1 MTPPTPTPPGPP
13 TPPAPP
19 KTPTPPKSLPEKRPD
34 RHYNFGRMNMVFA
47 VSSLLLLA
55 VTLWMVFADYAQP
68 WKRYQ
73 AEFRTLEHQKLV
85 KDEEA
90 EKAKIN
96 QQQVGQLQKD
106 VQSAQ
111 ANVDQHNAG
120 AAELEKKIAHLTSD
134 RNIAISEWKKAKS
147 LLDAKKFDYDQAT
160 QQKKASAAKEG
171 KEADQDRIALA
182 NAKRKREELDAQLS
196 ATEAQLAE
204 KRKAITDAQKKLDD
218 LQAGLTAVEKRAAV
232 LGKGVDYLVLNA
244 PLMDFI
250 LPSLH
255 VQQVVLPGL
264 YHNMNFTTI
273 NRVDRCMTCHVAA
286 NRPGFDGPEW
296 KEPFRTHPNLDQF
309 VGDGSPHPFTKF
321 GCTAC
326 HGGLDRATD
335 FSRAGHSPKD
345 EAQEKDWTKR
355 LGWVR
360 QAYLENPILPAGM
373 SEAGCVTCHAS
384 GVWTPKATTQESGR
398 FLINHM
404 GCNSCHA
411 IDLPAYSNPR
421 KPGPD
426 LTRIATKTN
435 PGWAYKWISAPRD
448 FHPTTFMPHFFFQ
461 ENIKGD
467 VNKRRQETEITSIVS
482 YLWANSD
489 QTPYTG
495 AVPAGNPQE
504 GEKLFNGVGCA
515 GCHLR
520 QDGVKRADFL
530 PTINRLHGPNLI
542 RTGSKVSP
550 AWLYAWLKN
559 PKQYWPDTAMPSL
572 RLSDQEAADL
582 TAYLLS
588 SRDPRYENVQLPAA
602 DPKLRDELVLGYL
615 QANLT
620 IDASRKKLATMPEA
634 ERNVYLGGQTITKY
648 GCYSCHNIKGFDNVK
663 PIGTELT
670 AEGSKPLHQ
679 FDFGH
684 VEIPDTRHDWIH
696 VKLLRPRHFDEGK
709 ELVKDYNDLLK
720 MPNFGMSDAEAE
732 AVLTNV
738 VGFTKE
744 SVEASHRAGNDP
756 RTAALAEGRRLITNF
771 NCQGC
776 HLIEGNG
783 HAIKGVITEPVMLPP
798 NLAAEGA
805 RVQSDWLFNYLHDP
819 SRVKMRPW
827 LTVRMPT
834 FGFTDPQANTI
845 LSYFAAREE
854 RQPFLSPFPGA
865 DPKSLAVGKVVFN
878 LFQCAKCHPAGAE
891 AAKATGMT
899 PDLAPSLLL
908 AHDRLRY
915 DWVPSWVK
923 DPQKWIPGTRMPSNF
938 PETSPGKY
946 ESPVAAAIDSPAFAA
961 QKAEMMKQFTSDAE
975 LKAFLGDVDKVTTA
989 LRDQIWN
996 LSRGGAL
1003 PTVPARTAAAKA
1015 TKQTS
1020 PAPAAKTAKAGKGS
1034 SAAGTPA
1041 AAGGR

>member
-1 MTPPTPTPPGPP
+1 
-13 TPPAPP
+13 
-19 KTPTPPKSLPEKRPD
+19 
-34 RHYNFGRMNMVFA
+34 MNMAFA
-47 VSSLLLLA
+47 VSSLVLLA

-73 AEFRTLEHQKLV
+73 AEFRALERQKLA
-85 KDEEA
+85 KEEEA
-90 EKAKIN
+90 ERGKIN
-96 QQQVGQLQKD
+96 QQQVAQLQKD
-106 VQSAQ
+106 VQAAQ
-111 ANVDQHNAG
+111 ANLDQHNAG
-120 AAELEKKIAHLTSD
+120 AAELEKQIKHLTSD
-134 RNIAISEWKKAKS
+134 RNNAISDWKKAKS
-147 LLDAKKFDYDQAT
+147 LLDAQKFEYDRAT
-160 QQKKASAAKEG
+160 QEKAADAAQKG
-171 KEADQDRIALA
+171 REAERLRVALA
-182 NAKRKREELDAQLS
+182 EAKKKRENLDTQLS
-196 ATEAQLAE
+196 AAEAQLAG
-204 KRKAITDAQKKLDD
+204 KRKSITEAQKQLDD

-244 PLMDFI
+244 PLLDFI
-250 LPSLH
+250 QPSLH

-273 NRVDRCMTCHVAA
+273 SRVDRCMTCHVAA

-296 KEPFRTHPNLDQF
+296 KEPFRTHPKLDVY
-309 VGDGSPHPFTKF
+309 VGDGSPHPFTKL

-345 EAQEKDWTKR
+345 AAQEKDWKER
-355 LGWVR
+355 YHWER
-360 QAYLENPILPAGM
+360 QQYLENPILPAGM
-373 SEAGCVTCHAS
+373 SEAGCVTCHA
-384 GVWTPKATTQESGR
+384 GNVWTPKATTQESGR
-398 FLINHM
+398 FLIAHM
-404 GCNSCHA
+404 GCNACHL
-411 IDLPAYSNPR
+411 IDLPAFTDTR

-426 LTRIATKTN
+426 LNRIATKTN

-461 ENIKGD
+461 ENIKGET
-467 VNKRRQETEITSIVS
+467 NRRRQETEITAIVS

-489 QTPYTG
+489 QTPYTEP
-495 AVPAGNPQE
+495 VPAGNAQN
-504 GEKLFNGVGCA
+504 GEQLFNQVGCA
-515 GCHLR
+515 GCHVR
-520 QDGVKRADFL
+520 QDGVTRAQFL
-530 PTINRLHGPNLI
+530 QTVNRLHGPNLI

-559 PKQYWPDTAMPSL
+559 PKQYWPETAMPSL

-582 TAYLLS
+582 TAFLLS
-588 SRDPRYENVQLPAA
+588 SRDPRYENVQPPAP

-620 IDASRKKLATMPEA
+620 IDASRKKLAGMPDA
-634 ERNVYLGGQTITKY
+634 ERNVYLGEQTITKY

-679 FDFGH
+679 LDFGH

-696 VKLLRPRHFDEGK
+696 TKLLRPRVFDQGK

-720 MPNFGMSDAEAE
+720 MPNFGMSEDEAQ

-756 RTAALAEGRRLITNF
+756 RTAALAEGRKLITNF

-783 HAIKGVITEPVMLPP
+783 HAIKGVISDPALLPP

-834 FGFTDPQANTI
+834 FGFNDHQANTV
-845 LSYFAAREE
+845 LTYFASREE
-854 RQPFLSPFPGA
+854 RQPFLSPYPGA

-946 ESPVAAAIDSPAFAA
+946 DSPVAQAIDSPAFAA
-961 QKAEMMKQFTSDAE
+961 QKAEMMKQFSSEAE
-975 LKAFLGDVDKVTTA
+975 LKAFLSDVDKVTTA
-989 LRDQIWN
+989 LRDQIWS
-996 LSRGGAL
+996 LSGSGA
-1003 PTVPARTAAAKA
+1003 TTAA
-1015 TKQTS
+1015 S
-1020 PAPAAKTAKAGKGS
+1020 PAPAKAAAKPAKTAKAGKG
-1034 SAAGTPA
+1034 ATPAGAPA

>member
-1 MTPPTPTPPGPP
+1 
-13 TPPAPP
+13 
-19 KTPTPPKSLPEKRPD
+19 
-34 RHYNFGRMNMVFA
+34 MNMVFA

-73 AEFRTLEHQKLV
+73 AEFRTLERQKLA

-90 EKAKIN
+90 EKKKIN
-96 QQQVGQLQKD
+96 EQQVAQLQKD
-106 VQSAQ
+106 VQAAQ
-111 ANVDQHNAG
+111 AAVEQHNAG
-120 AAELEKKIAHLTSD
+120 AAEIEKKIARFKSEVYNAD
-134 RNIAISEWKKAKS
+134 AEWKKAKS
-147 LLDAKKFDYDQAT
+147 LLDAQRFEYDRAIQT
-160 QQKKASAAKEG
+160 NASDAKETGKELERLKNALAAAK
-171 KEADQDRIALA
+171 K
-182 NAKRKREELDAQLS
+182 KREDFETQRDA
-196 ATEAQLAE
+196 AMAELAE
-204 KRKAITDAQKKLDD
+204 KRKAITEAQKKLDD
-218 LQAGLTAVEKRAAV
+218 LQGGLTAVEKRAAV
-232 LGKGVDYLVLNA
+232 LGKGIDYLLLNA
-244 PLMDFI
+244 PLMDFVQ
-250 LPSLH
+250 PSLH

-264 YHNMNFTTI
+264 YLNMNFTTI
-273 NRVDRCMTCHVAA
+273 SRVDRCMTCHVAV

-296 KEPFRTHPNLDQF
+296 KEPFRTHPNLDAF

-345 EAQEKDWTKR
+345 EAQEKDWKHR

-360 QAYLENPILPAGM
+360 QAYLENPILPSGM

-384 GVWTPKATTQESGR
+384 DVWTPKATTQETGR
-398 FLINHM
+398 YLISHM
-404 GCNSCHA
+404 GCASCHV
-411 IDLPAYSNPR
+411 IDLPAYSNLR

-426 LTRIATKTN
+426 LTRIARKTN
-435 PGWAYKWISAPRD
+435 PGWAYKWIAAPRD

-467 VNKRRQETEITSIVS
+467 TNKRRQETEITAIVS
-482 YLWANSD
+482 FLWANSD
-489 QTPYTG
+489 QTPYTE
-495 AVPAGNPQE
+495 AVPAGDPKN
-504 GEKLFNGVGCA
+504 GEKLFLAVGCA
-515 GCHLR
+515 GCHIR
-520 QDGVKRADFL
+520 EDGVTRAQFL
-530 PTINRLHGPNLI
+530 PTMNRLHGPNLI
-542 RTGSKVSP
+542 RTGSKVTP
-550 AWLYAWLKN
+550 GWLYAWLKD
-559 PKQYWPDTAMPSL
+559 PKQYWPETAMPSL
-572 RLSDQEAADL
+572 RLTDGEAADL

-588 SRDPRYENVQLPAA
+588 SRDPRYENVQPPAP

-615 QANLT
+615 QSTLT
-620 IDASRKKLATMPEA
+620 TEASRRKLATMPEA
-634 ERNVYLGGQTITKY
+634 ERNVYLGNQTIQKY
-648 GCYSCHNIKGFDNVK
+648 GCYSCHTIKGFDNVK

-679 FDFGH
+679 LDFGH
-684 VEIPDTRHDWIH
+684 VEIADTRHDWIH
-696 VKLLRPRHFDEGK
+696 EKLLRPRIFDQGK
-709 ELVKDYNDLLK
+709 ESVKDYNDLLK
-720 MPNFGMSDAEAE
+720 MPNFGMNEEEAQ

-744 SVEASHRAGNDP
+744 SVEMSHRAGTDA
-756 RTAALAEGRRLITNF
+756 RTAALAAGRKLITNY

-783 HAIKGVITEPVMLPP
+783 HAIKAVISEPSMLPP

-805 RVQSDWLFNYLHDP
+805 RVQSGWLFDYLHDP
-819 SRVKMRPW
+819 NRVKMRPW

-834 FGFTDPQANTI
+834 FGFTDEQANTV
-845 LSYFAAREE
+845 LAYFGAREE

-865 DPKSLAVGKVVFN
+865 DPKSLAVGKVVFG

-923 DPQKWIPGTRMPSNF
+923 DPQKWVPGTRMPSNF
-938 PETSPGKY
+938 PESSPGKY
-946 ESPVAAAIDSPAFAA
+946 DSPVAMAIDSPSFAA
-961 QKAEMMKQFTSDAE
+961 QKAELMKQFSSEAE
-975 LKAFLGDVDKVTTA
+975 LKAFLADVDKVTTA

-996 LSRGGAL
+996 LSGGGA
-1003 PTVPARTAAAKA
+1003 VA
-1015 TKQTS
+1015 S
-1020 PAPAAKTAKAGKGS
+1020 APAAPTKTAKTAKTAKAAK
-1034 SAAGTPA
+1034 AARPDPA
-1041 AAGGR
+1041 AVATGAAPGGHR

>member
-1 MTPPTPTPPGPP
+1 
-13 TPPAPP
+13 
-19 KTPTPPKSLPEKRPD
+19 
-34 RHYNFGRMNMVFA
+34 MVFA

-73 AEFRTLEHQKLV
+73 AEFRTLERQKLA

-90 EKAKIN
+90 EKKKIN
-96 QQQVGQLQKD
+96 EQQVAQLQKD
-106 VQSAQ
+106 VQAAQ
-111 ANVDQHNAG
+111 ANLDQHNTGVAD
-120 AAELEKKIAHLTSD
+120 LEKKVEHLKSERAKAD
-134 RNIAISEWKKAKS
+134 SEWKKAKS
-147 LLDAKKFDYDQAT
+147 LLDAHRFEYDRAIQTHASDAAAT
-160 QQKKASAAKEG
+160 G
-171 KEADQDRIALA
+171 KEVEKLKANLAAALA
-182 NAKRKREELDAQLS
+182 KRESFETQRDA
-196 ATEAQLAE
+196 AEAELAE
-204 KRKAITDAQKKLDD
+204 KRKSITEAQKKLDD
-218 LQAGLTAVEKRAAV
+218 LQGGLTAVEKRASV
-232 LGKGVDYLVLNA
+232 LGKGLDYLVLNA

-250 LPSLH
+250 QPSLH

-264 YHNMNFTTI
+264 NLNMNFTTI
-273 NRVDRCMTCHVAA
+273 SRVDRCMTCHVAA

-296 KEPFRTHPNLDQF
+296 KEPFRTHPNLETF

-321 GCTAC
+321 GCTPC

-335 FSRAGHSPKD
+335 FSRAGHSPKNA
-345 EAQEKDWTKR
+345 AQEKDWKR
-355 LGWVR
+355 RLEWQR
-360 QAYLENPILPAGM
+360 QPYLENPIMPAGM
-373 SEAGCVTCHAS
+373 SESGCVTCHAS
-384 GVWTPKATTQESGR
+384 NVWTPKATTQESGR
-398 FLINHM
+398 FLLSHM
-404 GCNSCHA
+404 GCNACHL
-411 IDLPAYSNPR
+411 IDLPAYANLR

-435 PGWAYKWISAPRD
+435 PGWAYKWITAPRD

-461 ENIKGD
+461 ENIKGE
-467 VNKRRQETEITSIVS
+467 VNKRRQETEISAIVS

-515 GCHLR
+515 GCHIR
-520 QDGVKRADFL
+520 QDGVTRTQFL
-530 PTINRLHGPNLI
+530 ATVNRLHGPNLI

-559 PKQYWPDTAMPSL
+559 PKQYWPETAMPSL

-582 TAYLLS
+582 TAFLLS
-588 SRDPRYENVQLPAA
+588 SRDPRYENVQPPAP
-602 DPKLRDELVLGYL
+602 DPKLRDELTLSYL

-620 IDASRKKLATMPEA
+620 IDASKRKLATMPEA
-634 ERNVYLGGQTITKY
+634 ERNVYLGQQTITKY

-679 FDFGH
+679 LDFGH

-696 VKLLRPRHFDEGK
+696 AKLLRPRIFDKGK
-709 ELVKDYNDLLK
+709 ETVKDYNDLLK
-720 MPNFGMSDAEAE
+720 MPNFGMSEEEAQ

-756 RTAALAEGRRLITNF
+756 RTAALAEGRKLITNF

-834 FGFTDPQANTI
+834 FGFTDSQANTV
-845 LSYFAAREE
+845 LGYFAAREE

-938 PETSPGKY
+938 PETTPGKY

-961 QKAEMMKQFTSDAE
+961 QKAEMMKQFSSDAE
-975 LKAFLGDVDKVTTA
+975 LKAFLADVDKVTTA
-989 LRDQIWN
+989 LRDQIWS
-996 LSRGGAL
+996 LSGGAR
-1003 PTVPARTAAAKA
+1003 PAAAVATAPGAAKPARTA
-1015 TKQTS
+1015 
-1020 PAPAAKTAKAGKGS
+1020 KTAKVAKS
-1034 SAAGTPA
+1034 ERAAAAG

>member
-1 MTPPTPTPPGPP
+1 MTPPTP
-13 TPPAPP
+13 
-19 KTPTPPKSLPEKRPD
+19 PTPPKASPTPPEKRPD

-73 AEFRTLEHQKLV
+73 AEFRALERQKLA
-85 KDEEA
+85 KDTEGER
-90 EKAKIN
+90 KKIN
-96 QQQVGQLQKD
+96 EQQVAQLKKD
-106 VQSAQ
+106 VQAAQ
-111 ANVDQHNAG
+111 TDLEKHNRG
-120 AAELEKKIAHLTSD
+120 ARELEQRID
-134 RNIAISEWKKAKS
+134 RLKAEIYTADAAWKKAKGD
-147 LLDAKKFDYDQAT
+147 LDASRFEYDTALQAKAGDAAEKGREVERN
-160 QQKKASAAKEG
+160 KKALEKAKQTREDL
-171 KEADQDRIALA
+171 E
-182 NAKRKREELDAQLS
+182 AKRDA
-196 ATEAQLAE
+196 AQAELAE
-204 KRKAITDAQKKLDD
+204 KKKAITEAEKKLDD
-218 LQAGLTAVEKRAAV
+218 LQSGLSSVEKRAAA
-232 LGKGVDYLVLNA
+232 LGKGIDYLILNA
-244 PLMDFI
+244 PLMDF
-250 LPSLH
+250 LQPSLH

-264 YHNMNFTTI
+264 YHNMNFTTVS
-273 NRVDRCMTCHVAA
+273 RVDRCMTCHVAA

-296 KEPFRTHPNLDQF
+296 KEPFRTHPKLDVY

-345 EAQEKDWTKR
+345 AAQERDWLRR
-355 LGWVR
+355 LHWER
-360 QAYLENPILPAGM
+360 QRYLENPILPSGM
-373 SEAGCVTCHAS
+373 SEAGCVTCHAAD
-384 GVWTPKATTQESGR
+384 VWTPKATTQETGR
-398 FLINHM
+398 FLLSHM
-404 GCNSCHA
+404 GCGSCHL
-411 IDLPAYSNPR
+411 IDLPAYKDLR

-426 LTRIATKTN
+426 LTRIAEKTN
-435 PGWAYKWISAPRD
+435 PGWAYKWIAAPRD

-461 ENIKGD
+461 ENIKGEA
-467 VNKRRQETEITSIVS
+467 NRRRQETEITAIVS
-482 YLWANSD
+482 YLWANSEK
-489 QTPYTG
+489 TPYPETI
-495 AVPAGNPQE
+495 PAGDAKN
-504 GEKLFNGVGCA
+504 GEKLFNSVGCA
-515 GCHLR
+515 GCHIR
-520 QDGVKRADFL
+520 EDGVTRTQVL
-530 PTINRLHGPNLI
+530 PTMNRLHGPNLI

-550 AWLYAWLKN
+550 GWLYAWVKN
-559 PKQYWPDTAMPSL
+559 PKQYWPETAMPSL
-572 RLSDQEAADL
+572 RLTDPEAADL

-588 SRDPRYENVQLPAA
+588 SRDPRYENVTPPAP

-620 IDASRKKLATMPEA
+620 IEGSQKKLATMPEA
-634 ERNVYLGGQTITKY
+634 ERNVYLGNQTILKY
-648 GCYSCHNIKGFDNVK
+648 GCYSCHNIKGYDNVK

-679 FDFGH
+679 LDFGH
-684 VEIPDTRHDWIH
+684 VEIPETRHDWIH
-696 VKLLRPRHFDEGK
+696 EKLLRPRIFDQGK
-709 ELVKDYNDLLK
+709 ESVKDYNDLLK
-720 MPNFGMSDAEAE
+720 MPNFGMSEEEAQ

-744 SVEASHRAGNDP
+744 SVELSHKAGIEP
-756 RTAALAEGRRLITNF
+756 RTAALAAGRRLISNF

-783 HAIKGVITEPVMLPP
+783 HAIKAVISEPSLLPP

-805 RVQSDWLFNYLHDP
+805 RVQSGWLFDYVHDP

-834 FGFTDPQANTI
+834 FGFTDEQANTV
-845 LSYFAAREE
+845 LAYFGAREE

-915 DWVPSWVK
+915 DWVPSWIK
-923 DPQKWIPGTRMPSNF
+923 DPQKWVPGTRMPSNF
-938 PETSPGKY
+938 PETAPGKY
-946 ESPVAAAIDSPAFAA
+946 DSPVAAAIDSPAFAA
-961 QKAEMMKQFTSDAE
+961 QKAEMMKQFSSEAE
-975 LKAFLGDVDKVTTA
+975 LKAFLADVDKVTTA

-996 LSRGGAL
+996 LSGGGAVASS
-1003 PTVPARTAAAKA
+1003 PAKA
-1015 TKQTS
+1015 TKT
-1020 PAPAAKTAKAGKGS
+1020 ARGGKAEKGAASVAG
-1034 SAAGTPA
+1034 